1 MAKFDRKL
9 GAILVKRGLITEAQ
23 RDEAVAAAEAA
34 STSLTDVLV
43 GKGVCAEADVLG
55 CVSEELDIPP
65 IDLEKVRFDEAAVA
79 KLDEARATNYKAMP
93 VALIGKT
100 LTLAV
105 ADPFDVLIID
115 DLKISTGCEILPVV
129 SSEAAI
135 RKAIAR
141 AYGAADEKMV
151 ESLFDDM
158 KADDIKLAEE
168 AVQQEVS
175 EAELRSEG
183 SPIVKLATHII
194 MQAMKEGASDIHI
207 EPFKKKLRIR
217 YRVDGA
223 CRETISPPKA
233 LQNALVSRYK
243 IMAGMDIAE
252 RRKPQDGKF
261 QMKINKRQV
270 DFRVSVL
277 PMIHGEKVC
286 IRILD
291 TSGLSLS
298 LDGLGFEPQA
308 LADFRWAITQ
318 PYGMLLITGPTGSGK
333 STTLYSAIKEVITPA
348 ENISTVEEP
357 VEYQMDGVNQV
368 PISEKRGLTFAS
380 ALRAIL
386 RQDPDTIMVGEIRDT
401 ETAQI
406 AVKAALTGHLVLST
420 LHTNDAPS
428 SIIRLVDMGIDRFMV
443 ASSATLMSAQ
453 RLLRKL
459 CNECKERYDPP
470 KDKLLS
476 AGVKEDEI
484 ESATWYRAKGCP
496 KCASGYKGRFA
507 ILETMRVVENVR
519 RTIMERCTSLD
530 IRARALENG
539 MITLRRCALLNAMRG
554 KTSLEEVLAM
564 TMDEV

>member
-23 RDEAVAAAEAA
+23 RDEAVAAAETAN
-34 STSLTDVLV
+34 TSLVDVLV

-55 CVSEELDIPP
+55 CVSEEMDIPP
-65 IDLEKVRFDEAAVA
+65 IDLEKVQFDEAAVA
-79 KLDEARATNYKAMP
+79 KLDEARATNYKAVP
-93 VALIGKT
+93 VALIGKI

-105 ADPFDVLIID
+105 ADPLDVLIID
-115 DLKISTGCEILPVV
+115 DLKIATGCEILPVI
-129 SSEAAI
+129 STEAAI

-141 AYGAADEKMV
+141 AYGSADEKMV
-151 ESLFDDM
+151 EDLFDGM

-168 AVQQEVS
+168 AAQQDVS

-233 LQNALVSRYK
+233 LQNALISRYK
-243 IMAGMDIAE
+243 IMSGMDIAE

-277 PMIHGEKVC
+277 PMIYGEKVC

-291 TSGLSLS
+291 TSGLSMS

-308 LADFRWAITQ
+308 LADFRWAISQ

-428 SIIRLVDMGIDRFMV
+428 SIIRLIDMGIDRFMV

-470 KDKLLS
+470 RDKLLG